1 MDIISIFYSEFDIY
15 TGDNL
20 MFQYPY
26 DVVSTDFHKKISYF
40 VIPNPNLCGKLN
52 VLKLSDP
59 DLKMVIGKSNDGENE
74 ERSFTD
80 KIPNYRE
87 PQEEMDELES
97 QYVEQD
103 SKLDHQVEKEEQV

>member
-15 TGDNL
+15 TGANL

-26 DVVSTDFHKKISYF
+26 DVVSTEFHKKISYF

-52 VLKLSDP
+52 VLKLSD
-59 DLKMVIGKSNDGENE
+59 DLSMDIEKRSLDGENE

-80 KIPNYRE
+80 NMPNYRE
-87 PQEEMDELES
+87 PQEEIDQNET
-97 QYVEQD
+97 
-103 SKLDHQVEKEEQV
+103 